1 MRSHLCFDRVT
12 IREHLGAVVAT
23 MKLSSDYHDFVAKLD
38 RLYPR
43 YGDTLLLPLGYQGE
57 QDDGKGI

>member
-1 MRSHLCFDRVT
+1 
-12 IREHLGAVVAT
+12 

-43 YGDTLLLPLGYQGE
+43 YGDTLLLPVLPE
-57 QDDGKGI
+57 NHIRA